1 MNESIGKDNKE
12 SELLYR
18 LGKRNPFMVM
28 FDFIGFSFF
37 LLVPA
42 LPTAIY
48 YDGWMQMLGIL
59 GSLFLGRLLYKL
71 IFFNYIE
78 IYRDRI
84 VINRYIFGDTVI
96 KSKDLAFCSSGYF
109 AFAPSYVLIAKK
121 RKYLFYRPSSVES
134 LTSKQAG
141 EIERQINLIIPLEK
155 TDK

>member
-1 MNESIGKDNKE
+1 MNESPGKENKE
-12 SELLYR
+12 PQLLYR
-18 LGKRNPFMVM
+18 LDKRNPLMVLI
-28 FDFIGFSFF
+28 DFISYSFF

-48 YDGWMQMLGIL
+48 YDGWMQALGIL

-84 VINRYIFGDTVI
+84 VINRYIFGDTFI
-96 KSKDLAFCSSGYF
+96 KSEDLAFCRSGYF
-109 AFAPSYVLIAKK
+109 PFAPSHVLIAKK

-134 LTSKQAG
+134 LTSKQAD
-141 EIERQINLIIPLEK
+141 EIERQIDLIRPLEK